1 MIYELDTI
9 FKAGQNVLCT
19 EACPCNVDSGIFST
33 EVAAKMVTDQVG
45 ATRLDQCPF
54 EATIVNSAQREK
66 YMPILEILETD
77 F

>member
-33 EVAAKMVTDQVG
+33 EIAAAMVTDQVG

-54 EATIVNSAQREK
+54 ESTIVNSAQRAK
-66 YMPILEILETD
+66 YLPILEILETD